1 MHINLSSAKTLKTKW
16 QQLMCLTKKSS
27 GISSLGSSTM
37 WGLLFNSNTQFGS
50 RLRTLAVIL
59 FLILFQQPTV
69 IRTNLSSMKTLKI
82 RGNN

>member
-1 MHINLSSAKTLKTKW
+1 
-16 QQLMCLTKKSS
+16 
-27 GISSLGSSTM
+27 M

-50 RLRTLAVIL
+50 RFRTLAVIL